1 MKGKTKLYVAYGSNL
16 NTGQMAYR
24 CPWASVYGTG
34 YIDGYELLFRRV
46 ATIEKKEGARVPVG
60 VWRIFPEDEIA
71 LDRYEGYPRLYR
83 KETITVDMGKE
94 KVKAM
99 VYIMNEDQGRY
110 ALPNKSYYETIFV
123 GYETIG
129 LDTRY
134 LKNALVRTAE
144 KREEIE

>member
-1 MKGKTKLYVAYGSNL
+1 
-16 NTGQMAYR
+16 
-24 CPWASVYGTG
+24 
-34 YIDGYELLFRRV
+34 
-46 ATIEKKEGARVPVG
+46 
-60 VWRIFPEDEIA
+60 
-71 LDRYEGYPRLYR
+71 
-83 KETITVDMGKE
+83 MGKE

-110 ALPNKSYYETIFV
+110 ALPNKSYYETILG